1 MEEAIKDMVLAGI
14 GGNDIRREVISTID
28 ILSRSLFDI
37 ISLILKKKKWIGS
50 NRELTYCISSI
61 FFSTSEQAMSQCRR

>member
-14 GGNDIRREVISTID
+14 GGNDIRREVLSTID

-50 NRELTYCISSI
+50 NRAHILYQQYLLFNI
-61 FFSTSEQAMSQCRR
+61 

>member
-14 GGNDIRREVISTID
+14 GGNDIRREVLSTID

-37 ISLILKKKKWIGS
+37 ISFILKKKEMDRLKQRAHILYQQYLLF
-50 NRELTYCISSI
+50 NV
-61 FFSTSEQAMSQCRR
+61 